1 MWMCPAIEA
10 ATGALTPLAGSPFA
24 SGMGPNG
31 VTVSPNGRFAYAANY
46 VSQDVSAFNID
57 ADTGALTP
65 VSGSTSY
72 FKPPGIH
79 GLEDSK
85 PSRRHIGSS
94 SAPTLYATSWQT
106 CQASSNRRQSEPDGL
121 PHSRKTTSRYPIPTL
136 IVLMTTKYLAR
147 RILRAGD
154 SSVISTKRNMSQ
166 R

>member
-1 MWMCPAIEA
+1 MHRSNA
-10 ATGALTPLAGSPFA
+10 SP
-24 SGMGPNG
+24 S
-31 VTVSPNGRFAYAANY
+31 SPNSCSRSSTAFCPVEISVRPTTTDGKSSETFTN
-46 VSQDVSAFNID
+46 VSRAGGICEDESTSRQ
-57 ADTGALTP
+57 LTP

-121 PHSRKTTSRYPIPTL
+121 PHSRKTTSRYPIPAP

-147 RILRAGD
+147 RILRAGN